1 MTNTSFKLI
10 QKLFNLYV
18 FIIMTTVT
26 VFICLLD
33 GIWLKKSVKKCMN
46 IIPKNIRCPLKK

>member
-10 QKLFNLYV
+10 QKMFNLYV

-33 GIWLKKSVKKCMN
+33 GIWLKKSVKKMYEYN
-46 IIPKNIRCPLKK
+46 TKKY